1 MSVVF
6 YRIDDSPN
14 ALSFAAAHSRS
25 DFFNLGSEYIMG
37 CLEAMMTILSKKKS
51 HWQLTEKMRVSFKDQ
66 NWVCLEKGCINVNFI
81 SMSIGTSV
89 LKFGLLHWT
98 KPFS

>member
-37 CLEAMMTILSKKKS
+37 CLEAMMTILSKQKHTGS
-51 HWQLTEKMRVSFKDQ
+51 LA
-66 NWVCLEKGCINVNFI
+66 INRERF
-81 SMSIGTSV
+81 
-89 LKFGLLHWT
+89 F
-98 KPFS
+98 

>member
-1 MSVVF
+1 MSAVF

-37 CLEAMMTILSKKKS
+37 CLEAMMTILSKKS

-66 NWVCLEKGCINVNFI
+66 NWACLEKGCINVYFI
-81 SMSIGTSV
+81 PIGTSV
-89 LKFGLLHWT
+89 LNFGLLHWT